1 MKRSQ
6 ILLSVLGAILIVA
19 LFYVLLMQPA
29 REEVVALETQIAEEV
44 VAQAGL
50 TQEIARL
57 RSVRD
62 QAPEVEAEL
71 VTGEAIVPR
80 DVSLPSALRQ
90 LQLSADD
97 SGVVLQAVTTSR
109 PIFVEDGPEGLA
121 QIASTVQLVG
131 GYFQI
136 VDFLRRIEDPAI
148 TPRGVEWTGATLA
161 RGEEYPELNVVLDG
175 ALYAVIAVPPPPE
188 VETELPTDEDGEPLD
203 PETAEV
209 DPDAENDVTVEEA
222 S

>member
-6 ILLSVLGAILIVA
+6 ILLSALAAILVVA

-29 REEVVALETQIAEEV
+29 REQVVELEAQIADEL

-50 TQEIARL
+50 TQEIDRL

-90 LQLSADD
+90 LQLSADE

-109 PIFVEDGPEGLA
+109 PALIEGGPEGLA
-121 QIASTVQLVG
+121 QIDSTVQLVG

-148 TPRGVEWTGATLA
+148 TPRGVSWTSATLA
-161 RGEEYPELNVVLDG
+161 RGEYPELNVALTG
-175 ALYAVIAVPPPPE
+175 ALYAVVAVPPPPE
-188 VETELPTDEDGEPLD
+188 VETPVPTDENGEPLD
-203 PETAEV
+203 PETADV
-209 DPDAENDVTVEEA
+209 DPDAEDDVIVEEV